1 MPGGCG
7 GQEEEIEEVDTA
19 WYRTEPDFNEYPVYG
34 VPYAADGLH
43 GQELYDEQ
51 QAELVEMEVTERQQE
66 AYQPTDTDV
75 VEYARFLGI
84 EVHACPQTPSN
95 AAHHTSSSPLFATRR
110 TPRVPAEHPL
120 QHDPAHMTGGGAR
133 GLRGG
138 G

>member
-84 EVHACPQTPSN
+84 EVHACPQAPSN
-95 AAHHTSSSPLFATRR
+95 AADT
-110 TPRVPAEHPL
+110 TPRPALCSPHGVRRVCQRSTPCS
-120 QHDPAHMTGGGAR
+120 MT
-133 GLRGG
+133 LHT
-138 G
+138 

>member
-1 MPGGCG
+1 MDAGARGR
-7 GQEEEIEEVDTA
+7 QEEEIEEVDTA
-19 WYRTEPDFNEYPVYG
+19 WYRTEPVFNEYPVYG

-43 GQELYDEQ
+43 APELYEQQ
-51 QAELVEMEVTERQQE
+51 QAELMEMEVTERQQE

-84 EVHACPQTPSN
+84 EVHAPYSQPSRAPHLTPR
-95 AAHHTSSSPLFATRR
+95 PLCLR
-110 TPRVPAEHPL
+110 TPCVPAEHPSL
-120 QHDPAHMTGGGAR
+120 HEPIHTTDGGAR